1 MRLPDFLLIGA
12 ARSGTTALHSYLRQ
26 CPDVFMPTNK
36 EPNFF
41 AFDGTRPD
49 FRGPGA
55 DFLNN
60 SVTDLGAYAALF
72 EDAPRDA
79 ILGEASPLYL
89 FSERAPGRIRH
100 HVPDVRMI
108 AVLRNPV
115 EQAFSHFQY
124 AQKWRIEPLDDFV
137 AALGAEEERLA
148 AGWQYLF
155 GYSRFPRYG
164 EQLERYFA
172 LFPRERFLIRTYD
185 EFCDDPAGVFSEM
198 LAFIGADP
206 GFRPDMSRRPNPGG
220 KARSGAVQDFLMRPG
235 PAVAAV
241 ARLLPERLR
250 RAVRDRISEM
260 NLVREERMSEQ
271 ARAILVERLA
281 DDVARLGRLLGR
293 DFGHWLRPPAG
304 EALRP

>member
-1 MRLPDFLLIGA
+1 MRLPDFLIIGA
-12 ARSGTTALHSYLRQ
+12 ARSGTTALYSYLRQ
-26 CPDVFMPTNK
+26 CPRVFMPGNK

-41 AFDGTRPD
+41 AFDGTVPD

-72 EDAPRDA
+72 EDAPADA

-100 HVPDVRMI
+100 HVPHVRMI
-108 AVLRNPV
+108 AILRNPV
-115 EQAFSHFQY
+115 DQAFSHFMY

-137 AALGAEEERLA
+137 AALDAEEERLA
-148 AGWQYLF
+148 ESWQYLF

-172 LFPRERFLIRTYD
+172 LFPRGQFFIRTYD
-185 EFCDDPAGVFSEM
+185 EFCEDPAGVFSDM

-206 GFRPDMSRRPNPGG
+206 AFRPDMSSRPNPGG
-220 KARSGAVQDFLMRPG
+220 TARSGAVQDFLMRPG

-260 NLVREERMSEQ
+260 NLVREQEMPAR

-281 DDVARLGRLLGR
+281 DDVARLERLIGR
-293 DFGHWLRPPAG
+293 DLGHWLRPATG
-304 EALRP
+304 GAVRS